1 MTGSS
6 CGACKF
12 LRRRCS
18 SECIFSPY
26 FSYEDAANHFAAV
39 HKVFGAS
46 NVSKLLLHLPL
57 DCRSEAVITISYEAL
72 ARMHDPIYGC
82 VGHIFALQQQVAS
95 LIEEIEIME
104 NQMAICSGEDDINTL
119 QFSLECNNLNLENNH
134 SITLSTHVNDTSVNE
149 AFATHMLN
157 AELPEINGFSFPFF
171 DLDISER
178 DFEGPAPTHQSAFAI
193 LSDWEQF

>member
-18 SECIFSPY
+18 SECIFAPY

-57 DCRSEAVITISYEAL
+57 HCRSEAVITISYEAL

-82 VGHIFALQQQVAS
+82 VAS

-104 NQMAICSGEDDINTL
+104 NQMAICSGEDNINTL
-119 QFSLECNNLNLENNH
+119 QFSLEYNNLNLENNH
-134 SITLSTHVNDTSVNE
+134 SITLSTRVNDTSVNE